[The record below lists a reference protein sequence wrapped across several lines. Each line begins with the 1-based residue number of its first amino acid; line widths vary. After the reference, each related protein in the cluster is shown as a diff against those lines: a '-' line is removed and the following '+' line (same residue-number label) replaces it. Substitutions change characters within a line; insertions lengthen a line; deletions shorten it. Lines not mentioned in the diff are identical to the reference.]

1 MSLTNEIKFLAR
13 NIEITDETS
22 RRIQLGG
29 FLTYQEAMKLQK
41 ACVKNRRSS
50 ADLLGCDK
58 LLFGDL
64 RQPEHSYIVYSPTG
78 QIHTSDGEKVISVEF
93 KPTPIYSFAN
103 TVLENEDR
111 DIRKIIEY
119 EKFDLIRANID
130 SRDAVK
136 TKFLD
141 VLVSTCLY
149 TKFENEGYRPD
160 ESGLPINVHIVYGCS
175 ENNDPSAIMSV
186 SFVGTQLRF
195 SNARTNSITMNTST
209 GASLEDNLN
218 ARFMEKYFKVNLS
231 DYIIGVIDYLNGGL
245 SGICDDIR
253 DNALLMLSKVTF
265 NSEYTSKI
273 DIPYVAEKA
282 APWY

>member
-13 NIEITDETS
+13 NIEITDKENS

-29 FLTYQEAMKLQK
+29 FLTYQEAMKLK
-41 ACVKNRRSS
+41 EACAKNPRSS

-64 RQPEHSYIVYSPTG
+64 QKPEHSYLVYSPTG
-78 QIHTSDGEKVISVEF
+78 LIHTSDGEKVISVEF

-111 DIRKIIEY
+111 DIRKIIKY
-119 EKFDLIRANID
+119 EKLDLIRANID

-136 TKFLD
+136 TKYLD
-141 VLVSTCLY
+141 VLVSTRLY
-149 TKFENEGYRPD
+149 TDFENEGYEPD
-160 ESGLPINVHIVYGCS
+160 ESGLPIKVHIVYGCS
-175 ENNDPSAIMSV
+175 EKDSSAIMSV
-186 SFVGTQLRF
+186 TFVGTRLRF

-209 GASLEDNLN
+209 GTSLKDNLN
-218 ARFMEKYFKVNLS
+218 ARFMEKIFKVNFS
-231 DYIIGVIDYLNGGL
+231 DYIIGVIDYLNGEL

-253 DNALLMLSKVTF
+253 DNALLMLDKVTF

>member
-29 FLTYQEAMKLQK
+29 FLTYQEAVKLQK

-64 RQPEHSYIVYSPTG
+64 QQPERSYIVYSPTG

-111 DIRKIIEY
+111 DIGKIIKY
-119 EKFDLIRANID
+119 DGFDLVSINID
-130 SRDAVK
+130 KRAAVK
-136 TKFLD
+136 TKLLD
-141 VLVSTCLY
+141 VVVSTRLY
-149 TKFENEGYRPD
+149 TKFEDKYRDFDDP
-160 ESGLPINVHIVYGCS
+160 GFPIDLHIIYECS
-175 ENNDPSAIMSV
+175 KASADVSMSI
-186 SFVGTQLRF
+186 SLEGTQLRF
-195 SNARTNSITMNTST
+195 SNARTNSITMNTSM
-209 GASLEDNLN
+209 GASLKDNLN
-218 ARFMEKYFKVNLS
+218 ARFMEKAFKVNFS
-231 DYIIGVIDYLNGGL
+231 DYIIGAIDYLNGEL

>member
-13 NIEITDETS
+13 NIEITDKENS

-29 FLTYQEAMKLQK
+29 FLTYQEAMKLK
-41 ACVKNRRSS
+41 KVCAKNPRSS

-64 RQPEHSYIVYSPTG
+64 QKPEHSYLVYSPTG
-78 QIHTSDGEKVISVEF
+78 LIHTSDGEKVISVEF

-111 DIRKIIEY
+111 DIGKIIKYDNFE
-119 EKFDLIRANID
+119 LICANID

-141 VLVSTCLY
+141 VLVSTRLY
-149 TKFENEGYRPD
+149 TEFENEGYEPD
-160 ESGLPINVHIVYGCS
+160 ESGLPINLHIVYECNAEDS
-175 ENNDPSAIMSV
+175 SAIMSV
-186 SFVGTQLRF
+186 NFAGRLRF

-209 GASLEDNLN
+209 GASLKDNLN
-218 ARFMEKYFKVNLS
+218 ARFMEKIFKVNFS

-245 SGICDDIR
+245 SGVCNDVR

-273 DIPYVAEKA
+273 GIPYVAKKA